1 MAEFYLFSGDP
12 TSTPPTAVYDGGAAV
27 AANPT
32 DTFDGSTANAIGAS
46 PFDGGGASQ
55 TTWGGML
62 STINRTFDMDLT
74 KIVKEHRLA
83 SGILKRDLIAH
94 KRTFT
99 LTWTMLA
106 AADDDVADGG
116 IGADSLE
123 TFVMVVGGL
132 TFRRPNVD
140 GTTTDYSVFV
150 TASGFKKTMTLKRAN
165 GKQYYDVS
173 MILEEQ

>member
-12 TSTPPTAVYDGGAAV
+12 TSMPPTTIYDGGAA
-27 AANPT
+27 ADTNST
-32 DTFDGSTANAIGAS
+32 DTFDGSTADAIGAS
-46 PFDGGGASQ
+46 TIDGGGSLQ

-62 STINRTFDMDLT
+62 STINRTFEVALT

-83 SGILKRDLIAH
+83 SGTLKRDLIAH

-99 LTWTMLA
+99 LTWKTLA

-116 IGADSLE
+116 FGADSLE
-123 TFVMVVGGL
+123 ALAMVVGGL

-140 GTTTDYSVFV
+140 GTTTDYGVFV
-150 TASGFKKTMTLKRAN
+150 TPGDFKQTMALKRAN